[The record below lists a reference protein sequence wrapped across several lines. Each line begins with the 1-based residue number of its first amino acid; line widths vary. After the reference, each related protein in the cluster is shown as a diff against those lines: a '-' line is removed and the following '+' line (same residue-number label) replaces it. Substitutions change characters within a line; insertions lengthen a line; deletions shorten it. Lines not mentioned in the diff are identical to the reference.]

1 MQVPGVSSTGKHKV
15 ELSKN
20 GLYLDGTKLN
30 FTAGTSMA
38 NANLILFRVLND
50 NRVFLGKI
58 YSTKVYDDN
67 ILIRD
72 LVPCYRKS
80 DNVIGMF
87 DLVNNVFY
95 TNAGSGTFL
104 KGNNTSNNN
113 YIKYKPKDA
122 DGYDV
127 HFIN

>member
-1 MQVPGVSSTGKHKV
+1 MQVPGVSSTGKHRV

-20 GLYLDGTKLN
+20 GLYLDDTKLN

-80 DNVIGMF
+80 DNVIGML

-95 TNAGSGTFL
+95 TNAGSGKFL
-104 KGNNTSNNN
+104 KGNNVNNYD
-113 YIKYKPKDA
+113 YIKYKPTDA
-122 DGYDV
+122 DGYEV
-127 HFIN
+127 HFVN

>member
-1 MQVPGVSSTGKHKV
+1 MQVPGVSSTGKHRV

-20 GLYLDGTKLN
+20 GLYLDGAKLN

-38 NANLILFRVLND
+38 NANLILFRALND

-80 DNVIGMF
+80 DNVIGML

-95 TNAGSGTFL
+95 TNAGSGKFL
-104 KGNNTSNNN
+104 KGNSVNNYD
-113 YIKYKPKDA
+113 YIKYKPTDA
-122 DGYDV
+122 DGYEV
-127 HFIN
+127 HFVN

>member
-1 MQVPGVSSTGKHKV
+1 
-15 ELSKN
+15 
-20 GLYLDGTKLN
+20 
-30 FTAGTSMA
+30 MA

-58 YSTKVYDDN
+58 YSVKVYDDN

-72 LVPCYRKS
+72 LVPCYRKF
-80 DNVIGMF
+80 DNVIGML

-95 TNAGSGTFL
+95 ANAGSGKFL
-104 KGNNTSNNN
+104 KGNNVNNYD
-113 YIKYKPKDA
+113 YIKYKPTDA

-127 HFIN
+127 HFVD

>member
-20 GLYLDGTKLN
+20 GLYLDGAKLN

-87 DLVNNVFY
+87 DLVNSVFY
-95 TNAGSGTFL
+95 ANAGSGTFL
-104 KGNNTSNNN
+104 KGNNASNNN

>member
-20 GLYLDGTKLN
+20 GLYLDGAKLN

-38 NANLILFRVLND
+38 NANLILFRALND

-104 KGNNTSNNN
+104 KGNNASNNN